1 VTTTTMLAQRDV
13 WADVLIELAAVYPR
27 LVVLD
32 GDGASSTRA
41 DRFEAAYPDRFF
53 QMGIAEQNMA
63 GVAAGLATLGFAPWI
78 SALAIFQAKRMLDQ
92 VRLVVAQPKLSVRL
106 AAHYSGI
113 LTNRCGKSHVS
124 VQDIAIMRAMPNMTV
139 IVPADGIELRKAMY
153 AVMEHDGP
161 VYLRLTRDKS
171 SLVFGEDYDF
181 EIGKAAVTRE
191 GGDVTIISTGVQTT
205 RAMQAASDLASEGIQ
220 AHVLHVPTLKPI
232 DKEAIV
238 TAAEKSNLVLTT
250 EEHTVVGGLGAAVA
264 EVLGQERP
272 TLMKIHGLDDV
283 NIESGPNEGLL
294 EQYRI
299 SPQWIALEAKTLL
312 ARAGV

>member
-1 VTTTTMLAQRDV
+1 MMAQRDV
-13 WADVLIELAAVYPR
+13 WADVLIELVETYPR

-41 DRFEAAYPDRFF
+41 DRFEAVYPDRFF

-63 GVAAGLATLGFAPWI
+63 GVAAGLATLGFRPWI

-92 VRLVVAQPKLSVRL
+92 VRLVIAQPNLHVVL

-113 LTNRCGKSHVS
+113 LTNKCGKSHIS
-124 VQDIAIMRAMPNMTV
+124 VQDIAIMRSMPNMTV
-139 IVPADGIELRKAMY
+139 IVPADGVELEKAMH
-153 AVMEHDGP
+153 AIMEHDGP
-161 VYLRLTRDKS
+161 VYLRLTRDES
-171 SLVFGEDYDF
+171 PLVFGQDYGF
-181 EIGKAAVTRE
+181 EIGRAVTARE
-191 GGDVTIISTGVQTT
+191 GSDITIVSTGVQTA

-238 TAAEKSNLVLTT
+238 TAAEKCNLVLTT

-272 TLMKIHGLDDV
+272 TLMSIHGLGDV
-283 NIESGPNEGLL
+283 NIESGPNEALL

-299 SPQWIALEAKTLL
+299 SPQWIALEAKALL